1 LFVKE
6 KKEMRFA
13 FAAMCALMTGTAS
26 SIKIENSEAVDLSEA
41 LDLSEAAPFTVEL
54 SDTRPNVINDWKT
67 NQFYCVKN
75 IAHKIIPN
83 SKGVTIVNF
92 GDDLCVLNYY
102 GGYAVGACSYYCGQG
117 RGPWNMECKNM
128 PGATF
133 EKEVCGK

>member
-6 KKEMRFA
+6 KEMRFA

-54 SDTRPNVINDWKT
+54 SDTRPKVSNWKT
-67 NQFYCVKN
+67 KQYYCVKN

-92 GDDLCVLNYY
+92 GDDLCVHNYY
-102 GGYAVGACSYYCGQG
+102 GGYAIGKCSYWCAA
-117 RGPWNMECKNM
+117 N
-128 PGATF
+128 
-133 EKEVCGK
+133 